1 LPATT
6 AASTPAAATAGDL
19 CRWHDGSGR
28 LDLPAPAT
36 AATATA
42 TGAPFGRTRLNLTGP
57 AHGPAPHFRTI
68 DFTAF
73 LFGIAALRFVL
84 DTPGVDGLI
93 IAPRRIERFGSLGL
107 ESQ

>member
-84 DTPGVDGLI
+84 DTPGVT
-93 IAPRRIERFGSLGL
+93 A
-107 ESQ
+107 